1 MKSCGMVIFFVL
13 AGGLLSSCVT
23 ETIGGTDVEAN
34 PEAALERRVELARQ
48 YIGRGDWENAKRNL
62 ELANDLNPDNPS
74 VHEAFGLVYQSTGEY
89 DRAEDSFK
97 RALRIDPGF
106 SRARNNYAA
115 FLFSMGRFEEAEKE
129 FQIVSEDPLYSG
141 RPLAYLNLGMARLNL
156 DDKPG
161 AEEAFSRTLR
171 MDRRNP
177 MALLEMGYLRLAA
190 GDVAAAES
198 YYGVYRTVVP
208 RQSPRGLVLGIEIS
222 AAVGDRDAQSSYEL
236 ALRNLYPDS
245 SEYQAWQALQ
255 GLQ

>member
-1 MKSCGMVIFFVL
+1 
-13 AGGLLSSCVT
+13 
-23 ETIGGTDVEAN
+23 
-34 PEAALERRVELARQ
+34 
-48 YIGRGDWENAKRNL
+48 
-62 ELANDLNPDNPS
+62 
-74 VHEAFGLVYQSTGEY
+74 
-89 DRAEDSFK
+89 
-97 RALRIDPGF
+97 
-106 SRARNNYAA
+106 
-115 FLFSMGRFEEAEKE
+115 
-129 FQIVSEDPLYSG
+129 
-141 RPLAYLNLGMARLNL
+141 
-156 DDKPG
+156 
-161 AEEAFSRTLR
+161 